1 MPFYTYRCQDCQ
13 AILELLIKNA
23 DLEPSRCGLHCT
35 LKVGE
40 NDNIRGFGELQRSF
54 RDIGG
59 SGVNSLQSAASSG
72 LSTYKKDCDGNYRK
86 VAGKE
91 GPEILDP
98 KDPRHPSQR

>member
-1 MPFYTYRCQDCQ
+1 MPLYTYRCQDCQ
-13 AILELLIKNA
+13 AILELLIKNVN
-23 DLEPSRCGLHCT
+23 LEPSRCGLQCT
-35 LKVGE
+35 LNAGE

-54 RDIGG
+54 LDIGS
-59 SGVNSLQSAASSG
+59 SGVNSIQNAALSG

-91 GPEILDP
+91 GPDVLDP

>member
-13 AILELLIKNA
+13 AILELLIKNIH
-23 DLEPSRCGLHCT
+23 LEPSRCGLHCSVT
-35 LKVGE
+35 PGE

-59 SGVNSLQSAASSG
+59 SGTNSIQNAASVG

-86 VAGKE
+86 VAGTE
-91 GPEILDP
+91 GPKILDP
-98 KDPRHPSQR
+98 KDPRHPSQQ